1 MARPARMRERLLAAF
16 LFALLALNPPI
27 LSIFSA
33 RLFIF
38 GIPLL
43 FLYLFL
49 VWAAIIVVLAWVS
62 DLGPQR
68 DGER

>member
-1 MARPARMRERLLAAF
+1 MRERLLAAF

>member
-1 MARPARMRERLLAAF
+1 MERPRRMHERLLAAF

-43 FLYLFL
+43 YLYLFG
-49 VWAAIIVVLAWVS
+49 VWAAMIAGLAWLS
-62 DLGPQR
+62 DLEPRR

>member
-1 MARPARMRERLLAAF
+1 MRERLLAAF

-38 GIPLL
+38 GIPVL